1 MSHQFFGSVKLKKFI
16 FLVAY
21 SLIVAAPA
29 FPAPTLE
36 LPEVVRSPIPAP
48 EFPAKAWLVLD
59 YNSNF
64 VLTARNPD
72 ERVEPASLNKLMVA
86 YLVFEALKKGALK
99 LDGMVTVSERA
110 WRAEGSRMFINVHS
124 QVKVEDL
131 LRGMIIQSGN
141 DATIA
146 LAEQVAGTEEAFA
159 QLMTQTAKRLG
170 MQNSNFTNSP
180 GLPHPDNYSTARD
193 LAILSAA
200 IIREYP
206 EYYKYYSEREFL
218 WNKIKQENR
227 NLLLYRDPTVDGIKT
242 GHTQSAG
249 YSLIGSANRDG
260 RRLIAVVIGSTS
272 MKQRAQDVAALLQF
286 GYSAYQSVKALDPGA
301 PLGEVAVSVGAEDK
315 VPVGVA
321 QPVAVIVPRGLEREL
336 KSALSPAPEIVAPV
350 AQGQRVG
357 TVAVQLKQTTL
368 AEVPLVAL
376 QPVAQAGW
384 VKRAMAWMTSFWK

>member
-1 MSHQFFGSVKLKKFI
+1 LYRESKLKKVI
-16 FLVAY
+16 CVVALSLVVTLPVCA
-21 SLIVAAPA
+21 
-29 FPAPTLE
+29 APTLE
-36 LPEVVRSPIPAP
+36 LPDMALSPIPTP
-48 EFPAKAWLVLD
+48 ELPAKSWLLLD
-59 YNSNF
+59 FHSGF
-64 VLTARNPD
+64 VLAARNPD
-72 ERVEPASLNKLMVA
+72 QRVEPASLNKLMVA
-86 YLVFEALKKGALK
+86 YLVFEALKKGSFK
-99 LDGMVTVSERA
+99 LDSMVTVSERA

-170 MQNSNFTNSP
+170 MENTNFTNAP
-180 GLPHPDNYSTARD
+180 GLPHPENYSTARD

-206 EYYKYYSEREFL
+206 DYYKYYSEKEFF

-260 RRLIAVVIGSTS
+260 RRLIAAVIGSTS
-272 MKQRAQDVAALLQF
+272 MKQRAQDVTALLQY
-286 GYSAYQSVKALDPGA
+286 GYSAYQSVKAIEAGV
-301 PLGEVAVSVGAEDK
+301 PLGEAAVKRGAEDK

-321 QPVAVIVPRGLEREL
+321 QAVSVIVPRGLEREL
-336 KSALSPAPEIVAPV
+336 NRSLSPSPEIVAPLEK
-350 AQGQRVG
+350 GRRVG
-357 TVAVQLKQTTL
+357 SVTVKLRQQAL
-368 AEVPLVAL
+368 AEAPLIAL
-376 QPVAQAGW
+376 QPVAEAGW
-384 VKRAMAWMTSFWK
+384 MKRVMGWVTSFWK